1 MSGEQMFKRDRAL
14 QEQAVVIPADLAA
27 AAVAC
32 LRRWDALD
40 CAAALGLEVS
50 DAVQ

>member
-1 MSGEQMFKRDRAL
+1 MST
-14 QEQAVVIPADLAA
+14 ADLAA